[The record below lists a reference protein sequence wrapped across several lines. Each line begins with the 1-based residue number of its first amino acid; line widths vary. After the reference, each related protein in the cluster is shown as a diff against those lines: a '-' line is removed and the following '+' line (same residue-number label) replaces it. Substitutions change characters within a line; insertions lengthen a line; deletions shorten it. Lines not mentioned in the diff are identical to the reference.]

1 MSDDRSRQSA
11 PVLAVREVRKSYHVG
26 LPTESEVLH
35 GVSFEL
41 AADDFCALV
50 GPSGSG
56 KTSLLNLVAQLD
68 TPTQGEIELLGHPT
82 RGMQDQAR
90 TLLRRRALGFVF
102 QFHHLIPAFTAL
114 ENVLMPCMIDH
125 GKPRMAD
132 RERALALL
140 QDVGLGDFAHKLP
153 TELSGGQQQRVAIAR
168 ALVTHPP
175 LLVADEPTGNLD
187 TQTAESIFALFRR
200 FHEQLGC
207 AVLIV
212 THDQRLSSQADRL
225 ITLVDG
231 RIAGD
236 CVR

>member
-1 MSDDRSRQSA
+1 MSDDCARMPH
-11 PVLAVREVRKSYHVG
+11 PVLAVRAVRKSYHVG

-35 GVSFEL
+35 GISFEL
-41 AADDFCALV
+41 GSDDFCALV

-68 TPTQGEIELLGHPT
+68 TPTLGEIELMGHPT
-82 RGMQDQAR
+82 RSMPDLER
-90 TLLRRRALGFVF
+90 TMMRRRALGFVF
-102 QFHHLIPAFTAL
+102 QFHHLVPAFTAL

-125 GKPRMAD
+125 GKPRAAD
-132 RERALALL
+132 RERARALL
-140 QDVGLGDFAHKLP
+140 HEVGLADCADKFPA
-153 TELSGGQQQRVAIAR
+153 ELSGGQQQRVAIAR

-187 TQTAESIFALFRR
+187 TQTAESVFALFRR

-212 THDQRLSSQADRL
+212 THDLRLSSQADRL

-231 RIAGD
+231 CIAED
-236 CVR
+236 VRR

>member
-1 MSDDRSRQSA
+1 
-11 PVLAVREVRKSYHVG
+11 VLAVREVRKSYHVG

-35 GVSFEL
+35 GISFEL

-68 TPTQGEIELLGHPT
+68 TPTQGEIELLGYPT

-125 GKPRMAD
+125 GKPRTAD
-132 RERALALL
+132 CERALALL
-140 QDVGLGDFAHKLP
+140 QDVGLGDCAHKLP